1 MKRKIALLVFLM
13 SFLITLLTPGLA
25 KAVDTSGALANYS
38 NPHDICEY
46 FRGIAYTI
54 VRETDNECLA
64 SIGEGE
70 FTVFTQ
76 AYYSGNEWCAKV
88 INNNQTYESKC
99 IPRKSSTNWKSIY
112 FVVGFMVV
120 LFILIGAINSIGKNK
135 TSAKSSTVG
144 DDLSKARGLG
154 EERGL
159 EGDNTRHSSTT
170 VNSTADEIEKLS
182 NLKEKGI
189 ISQREFNIA
198 KNKLLR

>member
-1 MKRKIALLVFLM
+1 MKIKLALIVFMM
-13 SFLITLLTPGLA
+13 SVSITLLTSGLA
-25 KAVDTSGALANYS
+25 KAEDTTGALANYH

-46 FRGIAYTI
+46 FRGIAMTI

-70 FTVFTQ
+70 FKVFTQ
-76 AYYSGNEWCAKV
+76 AYYSGNEWCGEV
-88 INNNQTYESKC
+88 SNNGQVYESKC
-99 IPRKSSTNWKSIY
+99 IPRKSSTDWNNIY

-135 TSAKSSTVG
+135 APAKSSTIG
-144 DDLSKARGLG
+144 NDLTATQGPKEGQGLSETKARYSAT
-154 EERGL
+154 E
-159 EGDNTRHSSTT
+159 
-170 VNSTADEIEKLS
+170 VNSTADELEKLS

-198 KNKLLR
+198 KNKLLK